1 MTKAQQILNSI
12 KSESSSFTP
21 CSSEDEWMYR
31 IAKDVPS
38 PEIIEDKHNDKNI
51 MYAVDGD
58 SGGIVGVFYP
68 DTNIGSVN
76 LDGDFDEVTD
86 YIAAEGSPK

>member
-1 MTKAQQILNSI
+1 MNKAQQILNSI

-58 SGGIVGVFYP
+58 SGGIVGVFNTE
-68 DTNIGSVN
+68 DGSGTVN
-76 LDGDFDEVTD
+76 MDGDYDEVSN
-86 YIAAEGSPK
+86 YLAAESSTK

>member
-38 PEIIEDKHNDKNI
+38 PEFIEDKHNDKNI
-51 MYAVDGD
+51 M
-58 SGGIVGVFYP
+58 
-68 DTNIGSVN
+68 
-76 LDGDFDEVTD
+76 
-86 YIAAEGSPK
+86 